1 MLAETVD
8 AFALRSMAS
17 IAISSEEKPAR
28 GGVVVVGVR
37 CHALFSLSITFS
49 SGTRVNVEPP
59 IGAEGRIE
67 ITADQVVRPSE

>member
-37 CHALFSLSITFS
+37 RLTLFSLSITFPS
-49 SGTRVNVEPP
+49 DTRVNVSLPSARRVTLRLP
-59 IGAEGRIE
+59 
-67 ITADQVVRPSE
+67 DQVVRPSE